1 MNTLSF
7 ASMLLIG
14 FLLIWSIIYW
24 VAPRLLVYFRGDQ
37 QPNDDVPVRFLSET
51 GTIHR
56 LTREQVKH

>member
-1 MNTLSF
+1 
-7 ASMLLIG
+7 MLLLG

-24 VAPRLLVYFRGDQ
+24 VAPRLVTHFRDVQ

-56 LTREQVKH
+56 LSREQPKK

>member
-1 MNTLSF
+1 MDTLH
-7 ASMLLIG
+7 ASMLLLG

-24 VAPRLLVYFRGDQ
+24 VAPRLVTHFRDDQ

-56 LTREQVKH
+56 LSREQPKK